1 MAHKHLR
8 SIVIKEVAQPKTS
21 GEKSFVAKHVIV
33 KHPDRNGNDDRV
45 FKAAKTKVIKRSP
58 RHGYDA
64 GQDEKVYEDQQNV
77 EEGMFTSLKKKWTAS
92 ARKDKLLKKINKQMD
107 DRQEMHGIQPYSKTG
122 KGVFGHPN
130 IKKLYH
136 DGRYT
141 QLNNRSMGLQYMD
154 QNIKLP
160 ARDYL
165 TGKGKKKSVKEDV
178 QLDESVAREH
188 YIRHH
193 NNALQH
199 AKEIVKHLQ
208 THSKLID
215 SCPSCHSGHIQDMK
229 MLADNLAGSNLQ
241 IGQHVESEQRM
252 AADRKKWSKPQ
263 PLVREQEELD
273 RSSFHKKYGRPKH
286 IVRRQL
292 KGI

>member
-107 DRQEMHGIQPYSKTG
+107 DRQEMHGIQPYSK
-122 KGVFGHPN
+122 
-130 IKKLYH
+130 
-136 DGRYT
+136 
-141 QLNNRSMGLQYMD
+141 
-154 QNIKLP
+154 
-160 ARDYL
+160 

>member
-77 EEGMFTSLKKKWTAS
+77 E
-92 ARKDKLLKKINKQMD
+92 
-107 DRQEMHGIQPYSKTG
+107 
-122 KGVFGHPN
+122 
-130 IKKLYH
+130 
-136 DGRYT
+136 
-141 QLNNRSMGLQYMD
+141 
-154 QNIKLP
+154 
-160 ARDYL
+160 
-165 TGKGKKKSVKEDV
+165 EDV

-263 PLVREQEELD
+263 PLVREQEEQIDELSKQTLTNYLLGKNGKPGAVQDYSNIRLAQADHAKATPNDINNQLPASKKFAHLASERKKGVNRAIKRLGEQQIDEGGHSQILDDMEKLD